1 MNDLIP
7 PAEKFRTDAGRFR
20 EYGGEGS
27 AEMLE
32 ACAEYCEQ
40 YERERG
46 EDELTLT
53 QGARACRKSYSW
65 IQKRVAAGEIPNVG
79 KKGKPRVRRGDL
91 PVNGKRTPTID
102 LLRA

>member
-1 MNDLIP
+1 
-7 PAEKFRTDAGRFR
+7 
-20 EYGGEGS
+20 
-27 AEMLE
+27 MLE